1 MIDHR
6 IRQAQ
11 QVEEEG
17 RQFIEETSQEQFA
30 AKSRAKKYDPGS
42 IFLWALGAVYGPK
55 REKSDDRST

>member
-6 IRQAQ
+6 IRQAR

-30 AKSRAKKYDPGS
+30 AKTRAKKYPAGS
-42 IFLWALGAVYGPK
+42 TWLWALGSVYGPK
-55 REKSDDRST
+55 REKEQ